1 MSNASRAAKST
12 IIIIIFSLGSK
23 FLGFI
28 REVLIASKFGSGM
41 ETDTFFIAVTATG
54 LLTTMIGLSINTT
67 MIPILSEV
75 EAKEGKQGK
84 IYHTNNTLNIIYAIS
99 LLIVVI
105 GWIAAPII
113 IRILASGF
121 QGEQFDLAVKLMRI
135 GLPVMFFSCT
145 VYVFRGYLQSE
156 MMFAESG
163 ASNFPYNFVY
173 IFFLLFFS
181 NRFGI
186 KGLTIASV
194 LAAASQIIIQIPGAK
209 KTGFKYKFIF
219 DIKDEYIRKL
229 FLLVPPVLIG
239 VAINDINKIID
250 RTLASNLVTGSI
262 SALNYAHRLEGL
274 ILGVFISA
282 ISTVIFPM
290 LSKEASNDNMIAM
303 KKIMG
308 HGINIIL
315 VITIPATV
323 GLIVLATPIVQIA
336 FERGAFNSY
345 DTVMTSQ
352 ALIFYSIG
360 LLAASLRPLLNKVYY
375 SLQDTRTPM
384 LNGGISVV
392 FNIVFNLILMRY
404 MAHSGLALA
413 TSLAAI
419 ITIILLYAGLKRK
432 IGSLGTKTYIICGAK
447 SGIASAIMG
456 IAAYLIYNRMYW
468 MLEESAVGNIVSL
481 LTSVAVAVLIYLI
494 LCYTLGI
501 EEVKLVVDSGQR
513 KLKSAYF
520 RNNKL

>member
-23 FLGFI
+23 LLGFI

-173 IFFLLFFS
+173 IFFLLFLS

-194 LAAASQIIIQIPGAK
+194 LAVASQVTIQIPGIR
-209 KTGFKYKFIF
+209 KTGFRYKLIF

-262 SALNYAHRLEGL
+262 SALNYANRLEGI

-290 LSKEASNDNMIAM
+290 LSKEASNDNQTGI

-308 HGINIIL
+308 YGINIIL

-323 GLIVLATPIVQIA
+323 GLIVLAGPIVQIA
-336 FERGAFNSY
+336 FERGAFNSA
-345 DTVMTSQ
+345 DTIMTSQ

-360 LLAASLRPLLNKVYY
+360 LVAMSLRPLLNKVYY

-384 LNGGISVV
+384 TNGAISMA

-413 TSLAAI
+413 TSIASIIAI
-419 ITIILLYAGLKRK
+419 VLMYNGLKKK
-432 IGSLGTKTYIICGAK
+432 IGSLGTINYIKCGLK
-447 SGIASAIMG
+447 SGVASAIMG
-456 IAAYLIYNRMYW
+456 AAAYLIYNGMYGV
-468 MLEESAVGNIVSL
+468 LSNSTVNNLISL
-481 LTSVAVAVLIYLI
+481 LTAVLTSALLYLV
-494 LCYTLGI
+494 LCYMLGI
-501 EEVKLVVDSGQR
+501 EEVRMVVNGGKR
-513 KLKSAYF
+513 KLKALF
-520 RNNKL
+520 KNKQ